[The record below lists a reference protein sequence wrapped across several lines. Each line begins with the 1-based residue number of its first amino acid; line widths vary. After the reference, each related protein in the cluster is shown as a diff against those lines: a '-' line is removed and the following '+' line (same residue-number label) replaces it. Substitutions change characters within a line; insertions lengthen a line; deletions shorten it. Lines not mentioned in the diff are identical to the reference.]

1 MLFSSTNKKHHTYVI
16 VGIFNFLAA
25 NLLFLILWNL
35 LRETLNYAGISL
47 ISVIMSILLSVY
59 TQNKFTFKSEN
70 SSGRRFLKFFTFQF
84 LFYLLGLLLVP
95 FITNH
100 IDSYL
105 PLVQLFYSVFVTIT
119 VYLLQSKE
127 AVYDFEKV
135 SCPICQN
142 NVQKEIL
149 LIKFL
154 GTELPQEYLTR
165 YCEICEFGFSRPKKL
180 SDAILR
186 NYYSIDSND
195 HSDEFLDKNKTEK
208 QVELISSV
216 INLSE
221 NSRVLDFGCGQ
232 GSLLASFSDRFGI
245 SKENLVGVDLFKSDK
260 DSKFTHH
267 KDLSEIDG
275 DLFDLV
281 VLSHTLEH
289 LIDFKIIDS
298 LKRILSPTGHMYIEV
313 PDSMSYHKFP
323 RRSLFYYFDRL
334 HINHFSLHSIIIL
347 GKKHH
352 LQVSSFCSHSFLYS
366 DGNSYPALS
375 VFLKKGS
382 FFAALKNSVESDFS
396 RMEQIKSK
404 LSGERVII
412 WGLGDNFAR
421 LDFLGLFQE
430 SKIVGASDRK
440 LNGSMLKGSLIVQE
454 IEEVLNLHIDAVI
467 VITISWNPEEATLSV
482 RNRYKHRKFIFV

>member
-1 MLFSSTNKKHHTYVI
+1 MLSSFTSKKLHTYVI

-25 NLLFLILWNL
+25 NILFLILWNL
-35 LRETLNYAGISL
+35 LKETLNYAGISL
-47 ISVIMSILLSVY
+47 ISVVMSVLLSVF

-95 FITNH
+95 FITNL
-100 IDSYL
+100 INSYI
-105 PLVQLFYSVFVTIT
+105 PLVQLFYSVFVVITI
-119 VYLLQSKE
+119 YLLQSKE
-127 AVYDFEKV
+127 AVYDEKA

-142 NVQKEIL
+142 NVDKEIL

-165 YCEICEFGFSRPKKL
+165 YCGICEFGFSRPKKL

-186 NYYSIDSND
+186 NYYSINSND

-245 SKENLVGVDLFKSDK
+245 SKENLVGVDLFKSNN
-260 DSKFTHH
+260 DSKFTHL
-267 KDLSEIDG
+267 KDLSGIDG

-289 LIDFKIIDS
+289 IIDFEIIDS
-298 LKRILSPTGHMYIEV
+298 LKRILSPTGQMYIEV
-313 PDSMSYHKFP
+313 PDSTSYHKFP
-323 RRSLFYYFDRL
+323 RKSLFFYFDRL
-334 HINHFSLHSIIIL
+334 HVNHFSLHSMIVL
-347 GKKHH
+347 AKKYH
-352 LQVSSFCSHSFLYS
+352 LQASSFFSHNFLYS

-375 VFLKKGS
+375 VFLKKDS
-382 FFAALKNSVESDFS
+382 LFAALKNSVEADFS
-396 RMEQIKSK
+396 RMDQIKSK
-404 LSGERVII
+404 L
-412 WGLGDNFAR
+412 
-421 LDFLGLFQE
+421 
-430 SKIVGASDRK
+430 
-440 LNGSMLKGSLIVQE
+440 
-454 IEEVLNLHIDAVI
+454 
-467 VITISWNPEEATLSV
+467 
-482 RNRYKHRKFIFV
+482 